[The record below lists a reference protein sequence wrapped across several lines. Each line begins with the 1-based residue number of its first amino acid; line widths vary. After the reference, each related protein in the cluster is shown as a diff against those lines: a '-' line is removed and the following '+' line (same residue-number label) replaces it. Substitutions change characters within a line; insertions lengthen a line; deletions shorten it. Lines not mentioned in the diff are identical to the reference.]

1 MDHHPKK
8 ASKNQSDNANCRNL
22 KTTFLVKSLT
32 RKIRDNKIPLY
43 IWYREFRVKSFKALG
58 DANMLIIP
66 RNTPKKS
73 KGTYKSGE
81 LRYYQSLEAE
91 FRQREAKKMAKT
103 STIDNLQALS
113 DRSLTQA
120 IKEAIDPKN
129 AIPPE
134 CLEIEESILKNLY
147 GFQDRRNAVPSPRW
161 ENELKAKFGKGT

>member
-1 MDHHPKK
+1 
-8 ASKNQSDNANCRNL
+8 
-22 KTTFLVKSLT
+22 
-32 RKIRDNKIPLY
+32 
-43 IWYREFRVKSFKALG
+43 
-58 DANMLIIP
+58 MLIIP
-66 RNTPKKS
+66 RDTPKKS

-91 FRQREAKKMAKT
+91 FIQREAKKMAKT

-161 ENELKAKFGKGT
+161 ENELKAKFGKCT